1 MREVSAMPTSSVV
14 DVDPEDPSQLLDEAG
29 QFGIVDMNVEAQ
41 PHAEADA
48 DLDAAVATSADDYTD
63 VMDSTDV
70 GDAGDLYGIRIPPAN
85 DRELDVSADRESFSD
100 SALGEHAFETLEKK
114 MAEGGAKPEVELDIE
129 DDSDDHRG
137 HHASDRRDRPVADK
151 GSGGKAGL

>member
-1 MREVSAMPTSSVV
+1 MPTSSVV

-41 PHAEADA
+41 PQAEADA
-48 DLDAAVATSADDYTD
+48 ELDAAVATTADDYTD
-63 VMDSTDV
+63 IVDATDL
-70 GDAGDLYGIRIPPAN
+70 GDAGDLYGVRIPPAA
-85 DRELDVSADRESFSD
+85 DKDLDVSADRESFSD

-114 MAEGGAKPEVELDIE
+114 MAEGGAEPEAELDIE
-129 DDSDDHRG
+129 DDSDEHRG
-137 HHASDRRDRPVADK
+137 HSKSDRRDRPVADK